1 MLEFRRVLA
10 FSSRIHTY
18 LMVLYLFFAGLMFI
32 SFFTPMA
39 PDLVSLVSACMA
51 VISWVVVFEGVWI
64 ILASV
69 YQLFYSSVF
78 AFAPVLLTLL
88 RGVVVIFVATI
99 VDTMQLVVSGGVLT

>member
-69 YQLFYSSVF
+69 YQLFYSRVF

-99 VDTMQLVVSGGVLT
+99 VDTMQLVVSGGVWT